1 LLIYIEKFLLLYN
14 NKDKMFEELNSK
26 FMIEYIENVVEAFVV
41 LLIIRAVIDK
51 PIDYVQILRA
61 SLIIGILISIATS
74 INEDFRSNIRQGLHY
89 GVSGI
94 IISQFSPVIG

>member
-1 LLIYIEKFLLLYN
+1 ML
-14 NKDKMFEELNSK
+14 EELNSK
-26 FMIEYIENVVEAFVV
+26 FMREYIENVFEAFVV

-61 SLIIGILISIATS
+61 SLIIGLLISIATS
-74 INEDFRSNIRQGLHY
+74 INEDFRANLRQGLHY

-94 IISQFSPVIG
+94 IVSQFSPVVV